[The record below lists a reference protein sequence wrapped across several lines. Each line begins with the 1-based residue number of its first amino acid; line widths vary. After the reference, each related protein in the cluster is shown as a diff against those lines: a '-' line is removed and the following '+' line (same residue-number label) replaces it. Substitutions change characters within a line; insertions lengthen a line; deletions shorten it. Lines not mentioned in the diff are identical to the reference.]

1 MYKSGQ
7 PQLLSRASHC
17 RIIIVPRSI
26 TIIYVS
32 INLFKA
38 FVEYYSGYR
47 YSHCRLGISAH
58 KSSATQV
65 DDGKFCAAVI
75 AILCATI
82 LNRTPSN
89 YELILTPFAAFIA
102 AQQQPELYRAM
113 LMNVFLFFP
122 LGLTLSNALPRK
134 WHRWGR
140 IALTTFVGCIL
151 SVGIEYTQYRYAL
164 GMVEVDDV
172 ICNTLGAFI
181 GSTSLLIAHA
191 IEKHKERAW
200 HTNMTLTATERQFL
214 HIAKAAV
221 SGGEVT
227 AENVDWPAVFTLAN
241 QQKLLPILFEAVR
254 KTPAAAENA
263 ALFAAV
269 KQQVIAQVLHQTMRA
284 SEFADLY
291 QKLRA
296 AGLHPIVVKG
306 QLCSRL
312 YPQTDHRI
320 SADDDLYI
328 PDAEFMACHEQLLA
342 NGLTTD
348 TPADELPTADEVS
361 YTKDGSPLYIELHR
375 HLFDSAEDA
384 HDELNHFFADLNPVE
399 IDGLLAMPPH
409 EHLLYLILHA
419 YKHFVRSGIGLRQ
432 FCDIGLWA
440 RAYHVEIDWQRLHEQ
455 CESVHAATFAAA
467 AFCIAREYLGIDFDL
482 PTPWD
487 ASIDAEPLLHDTLCG
502 GVYGSNDLTRLHSS
516 TVTLNAVKASRTGEK
531 SSVLSTVF
539 PKREYLER
547 RYPYLKKRPYLLPV
561 AWAQRIAHYASEKQS
576 GADNSAS
583 GSIKLAKE
591 RIELM
596 KRYGIMD

>member
-1 MYKSGQ
+1 MINMLHYIYTRSFIGIITFMALALAAWGAL
-7 PQLLSRASHC
+7 PARAGARRWRCGNLVLVLLITAAILYATLFSRAEGG
-17 RIIIVPRSI
+17 
-26 TIIYVS
+26 T
-32 INLFKA
+32 
-38 FVEYYSGYR
+38 G
-47 YSHCRLGISAH
+47 
-58 KSSATQV
+58 
-65 DDGKFCAAVI
+65 
-75 AILCATI
+75 
-82 LNRTPSN
+82 
-89 YELILTPFAAFIA
+89 LILAPFASLTA
-102 AQQQPELYRAM
+102 ARIQPEIYREM

-134 WHRWGR
+134 WHRWLR
-140 IALTTFVGCIL
+140 IILTTLIGCAL
-151 SVGIEYTQYRYAL
+151 SAGIEYAQYRYAL
-164 GMVEVDDV
+164 GMAETDDV
-172 ICNTLGAFI
+172 ICNTLGAFL
-181 GSTSLLIAHA
+181 GAASLLAAHA
-191 IEKHKERAW
+191 IEKHKERVR

-221 SGGEVT
+221 SGGELP
-227 AENVDWPAVFTLAN
+227 AESVDWPAVFALAG
-241 QQKLLPILFEAVR
+241 QQKLLPIVFEAVR
-254 KTPAAAENA
+254 KTSAAEENA
-263 ALFAAV
+263 ALFAV
-269 KQQVIAQVLHQTMRA
+269 TKQQVIGQVLNQTVRSA
-284 SEFADLY
+284 EFADLY
-291 QKLRA
+291 HKLRA

-312 YPQTDHRI
+312 YPLKDHRI

-348 TPADELPTADEVS
+348 TPADELPTADEVP

-375 HLFDSAEDA
+375 RLFDSSEDA
-384 HDELNHFFADLNPVE
+384 HDELNRFFEHFPAAE
-399 IDGLLAMPPH
+399 IAGFLAMPPH
-409 EHLLYLILHA
+409 EHLLYLLLHA

-440 RAYHVEIDWQRLHEQ
+440 WEYHDEIDWQRLHDQ
-455 CESVHAATFAAA
+455 CASVHAATFAAA
-467 AFCIAREYLGIDFDL
+467 AFRIARDYLGIDFDL

-487 ASIDAEPLLHDTLCG
+487 ASIDVEPLLHDTLCG

-531 SSVLSTVF
+531 SNVLSTVF

-561 AWAQRIAHYASEKQS
+561 AWVQRLAHYASEKQS
-576 GADNSAS
+576 GTDNSAS

-596 KRYGIMD
+596 KQYGVMD

>member
-1 MYKSGQ
+1 MFQSIYSKPLSNIILAIVIAIVAWGYLRTKV
-7 PQLLSRASHC
+7 QLRRWTMA
-17 RIIIVPRSI
+17 
-26 TIIYVS
+26 
-32 INLFKA
+32 N
-38 FVEYYSGYR
+38 FVW
-47 YSHCRLGISAH
+47 
-58 KSSATQV
+58 
-65 DDGKFCAAVI
+65 FCAAVI

-82 LNRTPSN
+82 LNRTPGN
-89 YELILTPFAAFIA
+89 YELILTPFATFTA
-102 AQQQPELYRAM
+102 ALQQPELYRAM

-134 WHRWGR
+134 WHRWLR
-140 IALTTFVGCIL
+140 IILTTLVGCAL
-151 SVGIEYTQYRYAL
+151 SAGIEYAQYRCAL
-164 GMVEVDDV
+164 GLAETDDV
-172 ICNTLGAFI
+172 ICNTLGAFL
-181 GSTSLLIAHA
+181 GATSLLAAHA
-191 IEKHKERAW
+191 IEKSRERVR
-200 HTNMTLTATERQFL
+200 HTNMTPTTTETQFL
-214 HIAKAAV
+214 HIAKAAI
-221 SGGEVT
+221 SGGDLP
-227 AENVDWPAVFTLAN
+227 AEKADWPAIFTLAN
-241 QQKLLPILFEAVR
+241 QQKLLPIVFEAVR
-254 KTPAAAENA
+254 KMPAAEENV
-263 ALFAAV
+263 ALFAV
-269 KQQVIAQVLHQTMRA
+269 TKQQVIGQMLNQTVRSA
-284 SEFADLY
+284 EFSDLY
-291 QKLRA
+291 HKLRS

-312 YPQTDHRI
+312 YPLKDHRI

-348 TPADELPTADEVS
+348 TPVDELATADEVS
-361 YTKDGSPLYIELHR
+361 YTKNGSPLYIELHR

-399 IDGLLAMPPH
+399 TDGFLAMPPH
-409 EHLLYLILHA
+409 EHLLYLLLHA

-440 RAYHVEIDWQRLHEQ
+440 LEYHDEIDWQRLHDQ
-455 CESVHAATFAAA
+455 CASVHAATFAAA
-467 AFCIAREYLGIDFDL
+467 AFRIARDDLGIDFDL
-482 PTPWD
+482 PMPWD
-487 ASIDAEPLLHDTLCG
+487 ASIDVEPLLHDTLCG

-531 SSVLSTVF
+531 SSVLRTVF

-561 AWAQRIAHYASEKQS
+561 AWVQRIAHYASEKQS
-576 GADNSAS
+576 GTDNSAS

>member
-1 MYKSGQ
+1 MSTIMMRHIYAI
-7 PQLLSRASHC
+7 PLHMVIFLMLALL
-17 RIIIVPRSI
+17 IVWAMLSLHQNQRKRSI
-26 TIIYVS
+26 INAVLCSITALTILY
-32 INLFKA
+32 
-38 FVEYYSGYR
+38 
-47 YSHCRLGISAH
+47 
-58 KSSATQV
+58 
-65 DDGKFCAAVI
+65 
-75 AILCATI
+75 ATI
-82 LNRTPSN
+82 LTRTPGN
-89 YELILTPFAAFIA
+89 YEVILTPFATFA
-102 AQQQPELYRAM
+102 AARIQPEIYREM

-140 IALTTFVGCIL
+140 IFLTALVGCAF
-151 SVGIEYTQYRYAL
+151 SVGIEYAQYRYAL
-164 GMVEVDDV
+164 GMAEVDDV

-181 GSTSLLIAHA
+181 GTTSLLIAPA
-191 IEKHKERAW
+191 IEKYRERVW
-200 HTNMTLTATERQFL
+200 HTNMTLTTTETQFL
-214 HIAKAAV
+214 HIAKAAI
-221 SGGEVT
+221 SGGDLP
-227 AENVDWPAVFTLAN
+227 AEKVDWPAIFTLAN
-241 QQKLLPILFEAVR
+241 QQKLLPILFETVR
-254 KTPAAAENA
+254 KMPAAEENA
-263 ALFAAV
+263 ALFAV
-269 KQQVIAQVLHQTMRA
+269 TKQQVIGQVLNQTVRSA
-284 SEFADLY
+284 EFAALY
-291 QKLRA
+291 RKLRT
-296 AGLHPIVVKG
+296 AGLHPVVVKG

-312 YPQTDHRI
+312 YPLKDHRI

-342 NGLTTD
+342 NGLATD

-361 YTKDGSPLYIELHR
+361 YTKNGSPLYIELHR
-375 HLFDSAEDA
+375 HLFDSSEDT
-384 HDELNHFFADLNPVE
+384 HDELNHFFANLKPVE
-399 IDGLLAMPPH
+399 TDGFLAMPPH

-440 RAYHVEIDWQRLHEQ
+440 RAYHNEIDWQRLHDQ

-467 AFCIAREYLGIDFDL
+467 AFRIAGDDLGIEFDL

-487 ASIDAEPLLHDTLCG
+487 ASIDVEPLLHDTLCG

-531 SSVLSTVF
+531 SGVLRTVF

-576 GADNSAS
+576 GADSSAS

-596 KRYGIMD
+596 KQYGVMD

>member
-1 MYKSGQ
+1 M
-7 PQLLSRASHC
+7 LLSLLLLWPVLCQRVGE
-17 RIIIVPRSI
+17 RR
-26 TIIYVS
+26 
-32 INLFKA
+32 
-38 FVEYYSGYR
+38 
-47 YSHCRLGISAH
+47 
-58 KSSATQV
+58 QV
-65 DDGKFCAAVI
+65 LLNTALACAAAFI
-75 AILCATI
+75 ILYATI
-82 LNRTPSN
+82 LTRTPGVS
-89 YELILTPFAAFIA
+89 EAILSPFASLTA
-102 AQQQPELYRAM
+102 ARIQPELYREM

-140 IALTTFVGCIL
+140 IALTMLVGCAL
-151 SVGIEYTQYRYAL
+151 SAGIEYAQYRYAL
-164 GMVEVDDV
+164 GMAEVDDV

-181 GSTSLLIAHA
+181 GSTSLLIAPA
-191 IEKHKERAW
+191 IEKSRERVR
-200 HTNMTLTATERQFL
+200 HTNMTLTTTERQFL

-221 SGGEVT
+221 SGGEIP
-227 AENVDWPAVFTLAN
+227 AENVDWPAVFALAG
-241 QQKLLPILFEAVR
+241 QQKLLPIVFEAVR

-269 KQQVIAQVLHQTMRA
+269 KQQVIGQVLNQTVRSA
-284 SEFADLY
+284 EFADLY
-291 QKLRA
+291 LKLRA

-312 YPQTDHRI
+312 YPLKDHRI

-328 PDAEFMACHEQLLA
+328 SDAEFMACHKQLLA

-348 TPADELPTADEVS
+348 TPADELASADEVP
-361 YTKDGSPLYIELHR
+361 YTKGGSPLYIELHR
-375 HLFDSAEDA
+375 RLFDSSEDA
-384 HDELNHFFADLNPVE
+384 HDELNRFFADLNLVE
-399 IDGLLAMPPH
+399 IDGFLAMPPH
-409 EHLLYLILHA
+409 EHLLYLLLHA

-440 RAYHVEIDWQRLHEQ
+440 RAYHGEIGWQRLHDQ

-467 AFCIAREYLGIDFDL
+467 AFCIARDDLGIEFDL
-482 PTPWD
+482 PAPWD
-487 ASIDAEPLLHDTLCG
+487 GSIDVEPLLHDTLCG

-531 SSVLSTVF
+531 SSVLRTVF

-561 AWAQRIAHYASEKQS
+561 AWAQRLAHYAGEKKT

-596 KRYGIMD
+596 KRYDIMD

>member
-1 MYKSGQ
+1 M
-7 PQLLSRASHC
+7 LLSLLLLWPMLCQRVGERRRVLLNTALAC
-17 RIIIVPRSI
+17 VAAFIILY
-26 TIIYVS
+26 T
-32 INLFKA
+32 
-38 FVEYYSGYR
+38 
-47 YSHCRLGISAH
+47 
-58 KSSATQV
+58 
-65 DDGKFCAAVI
+65 
-75 AILCATI
+75 TI
-82 LNRTPSN
+82 LTRTPGVP
-89 YELILTPFAAFIA
+89 EAILTPFASLTA
-102 AQQQPELYRAM
+102 ARQQPELYREM

-134 WHRWGR
+134 WHRWLR
-140 IALTTFVGCIL
+140 IILITLIGCAL
-151 SVGIEYTQYRYAL
+151 SAGIEYTQYRYAL
-164 GMVEVDDV
+164 GLAETDDV
-172 ICNTLGAFI
+172 ICNTLGAFL
-181 GSTSLLIAHA
+181 GAASLLAAHA

-214 HIAKAAV
+214 HIAKAAA
-221 SGGEVT
+221 SGGEFP
-227 AENVDWPAVFTLAN
+227 AESVDWPAVFALAG

-254 KTPAAAENA
+254 KTPAAEENA

-296 AGLHPIVVKG
+296 AGLHPVVVKG

-312 YPQTDHRI
+312 YPLKDHRI
-320 SADDDLYI
+320 SADDDLLI
-328 PDAEFMACHEQLLA
+328 PDGEFMACHEQFLS
-342 NGLTTD
+342 NGLRTG
-348 TPADELPTADEVS
+348 TPADELTAADEVS

-399 IDGLLAMPPH
+399 IDGFLAMPPH
-409 EHLLYLILHA
+409 EHLLYLLLHA

-440 RAYHVEIDWQRLHEQ
+440 RAYHDEIDWQRLHDQ
-455 CESVHAATFAAA
+455 CSSVHAATFAAA
-467 AFCIAREYLGIDFDL
+467 AFRIARDDLGIEFDL
-482 PTPWD
+482 PAPWD
-487 ASIDAEPLLHDTLCG
+487 GSIDVEPLLHDTLCG

-531 SSVLSTVF
+531 SSVLRTLF

-561 AWAQRIAHYASEKQS
+561 AWVQRIAHYASEKQS

-583 GSIKLAKE
+583 GSINLAKE

>member
-1 MYKSGQ
+1 MMLHYIYSRSFVSIITFMALALAAWGAL
-7 PQLLSRASHC
+7 PARVGARRWRCGNLVLVLLITAAILYATLFSRAEGG
-17 RIIIVPRSI
+17 
-26 TIIYVS
+26 T
-32 INLFKA
+32 
-38 FVEYYSGYR
+38 G
-47 YSHCRLGISAH
+47 
-58 KSSATQV
+58 
-65 DDGKFCAAVI
+65 
-75 AILCATI
+75 
-82 LNRTPSN
+82 
-89 YELILTPFAAFIA
+89 LILTPFASLTA
-102 AQQQPELYRAM
+102 ARIQPEIYREM

-134 WHRWGR
+134 WHRWLR
-140 IALTTFVGCIL
+140 IILTTLIGCAL
-151 SVGIEYTQYRYAL
+151 SAGIEYAQYRYAL
-164 GMVEVDDV
+164 GMAEVDDV
-172 ICNTLGAFI
+172 ICNTLGAFL
-181 GSTSLLIAHA
+181 GAASLLAAHA
-191 IEKHKERAW
+191 IEKHKERVR
-200 HTNMTLTATERQFL
+200 HTNMTLTTTERQFL

-221 SGGEVT
+221 SGGELP
-227 AENVDWPAVFTLAN
+227 AENVDWPAVFTLAG
-241 QQKLLPILFEAVR
+241 QQKLLPIVFEAAR

-312 YPQTDHRI
+312 YPLKDHRI

-328 PDAEFMACHEQLLA
+328 PDVEFMACHEQLLA

-348 TPADELPTADEVS
+348 TPVDELPTADEVS
-361 YTKDGSPLYIELHR
+361 YTKKGSPLYIELHR

-384 HDELNHFFADLNPVE
+384 HDELNHFFADLKPVE
-399 IDGLLAMPPH
+399 IDGFLAMPPH
-409 EHLLYLILHA
+409 EHLLYLLLHA

-440 RAYHVEIDWQRLHEQ
+440 RAYHAEIDWRRLHEQ

-467 AFCIAREYLGIDFDL
+467 AFRIARDYLGIEFDL
-482 PTPWD
+482 PAPWD
-487 ASIDAEPLLHDTLCG
+487 GSIDVEPLLHDSLCG

-531 SSVLSTVF
+531 ISVLRTVF

-561 AWAQRIAHYASEKQS
+561 AWVQRIAHYAGEKKT
-576 GADNSAS
+576 GADSSAS

-596 KRYGIMD
+596 KRYDIMD

>member
-1 MYKSGQ
+1 M
-7 PQLLSRASHC
+7 A
-17 RIIIVPRSI
+17 
-26 TIIYVS
+26 
-32 INLFKA
+32 N
-38 FVEYYSGYR
+38 FV
-47 YSHCRLGISAH
+47 L
-58 KSSATQV
+58 
-65 DDGKFCAAVI
+65 FCAAVI
-75 AILCATI
+75 AILYATI
-82 LNRTPSN
+82 LNRTPGN
-89 YELILTPFAAFIA
+89 YELILTPFATFTA
-102 AQQQPELYRAM
+102 AQQQPELYREM

-122 LGLTLSNALPRK
+122 LGLTLSNALPQK

-140 IALTTFVGCIL
+140 IILTTLIGCIL
-151 SVGIEYTQYRYAL
+151 SAGIEYAQYRCAL
-164 GMVEVDDV
+164 GLAETDDV

-191 IEKHKERAW
+191 IEKSRERVR
-200 HTNMTLTATERQFL
+200 HTNMTLTTTETQFL
-214 HIAKAAV
+214 HIAKAAI
-221 SGGEVT
+221 SGGDLP
-227 AENVDWPAVFTLAN
+227 AEKVDWPAVFALAG
-241 QQKLLPILFEAVR
+241 QQKLLPILFEAAR
-254 KTPAAAENA
+254 ATPAAGENA
-263 ALFAAV
+263 VLFAV
-269 KQQVIAQVLHQTMRA
+269 TKQQVIGPVLNQTVRSA
-284 SEFADLY
+284 EFADLY
-291 QKLRA
+291 RKLRS

-320 SADDDLYI
+320 SADDDLLI
-328 PDAEFMACHEQLLA
+328 PDGEFMACHEQLLT

-348 TPADELPTADEVS
+348 TPADELASADEVS
-361 YTKDGSPLYIELHR
+361 YTKKGSLLYIELHR
-375 HLFDSAEDA
+375 HLFDSSEDA
-384 HDELNHFFADLNPVE
+384 HDDLNHFFTDINPVE
-399 IDGLLAMPPH
+399 TDGFLAMPPH

-467 AFCIAREYLGIDFDL
+467 AFCIAGDYLGIEFDL
-482 PTPWD
+482 PAPWD
-487 ASIDAEPLLHDTLCG
+487 GSIDVEPLLHDTLCG

-561 AWAQRIAHYASEKQS
+561 AWMQRIAHYASEKQS
-576 GADNSAS
+576 GTDNSAS
-583 GSIKLAKE
+583 GSIKLGQE

>member
-1 MYKSGQ
+1 M
-7 PQLLSRASHC
+7 A
-17 RIIIVPRSI
+17 
-26 TIIYVS
+26 
-32 INLFKA
+32 N
-38 FVEYYSGYR
+38 FV
-47 YSHCRLGISAH
+47 L
-58 KSSATQV
+58 
-65 DDGKFCAAVI
+65 FCAAVI
-75 AILCATI
+75 AILYATI
-82 LNRTPSN
+82 LNRTPGN
-89 YELILTPFAAFIA
+89 YELILTPFATFTA
-102 AQQQPELYRAM
+102 AQQQPELYREM

-122 LGLTLSNALPRK
+122 LGLTLSNALPQK

-140 IALTTFVGCIL
+140 IILTTLIGCIL
-151 SVGIEYTQYRYAL
+151 SAGIEYAQYRCAL
-164 GMVEVDDV
+164 GLAETDDV
-172 ICNTLGAFI
+172 ICNTLGAFL
-181 GSTSLLIAHA
+181 GAVSLLIAHA
-191 IEKHKERAW
+191 IEKSRERVR
-200 HTNMTLTATERQFL
+200 HTNMTLTATETQFL
-214 HIAKAAV
+214 HIAKAAI
-221 SGGEVT
+221 SGGDLP
-227 AENVDWPAVFTLAN
+227 AEKVDWPAIFTLAN
-241 QQKLLPILFEAVR
+241 QQKLLPILFETAR
-254 KTPAAAENA
+254 KTPAAGENA
-263 ALFAAV
+263 ALFAV
-269 KQQVIAQVLHQTMRA
+269 TKQQVIGQVLNQTVRSA
-284 SEFADLY
+284 EFSDLY
-291 QKLRA
+291 HKLRS

-312 YPQTDHRI
+312 YPLKDHRI

-361 YTKDGSPLYIELHR
+361 YTKEGSPLYIELHR

-384 HDELNHFFADLNPVE
+384 HDELNHFFTDINPVE
-399 IDGLLAMPPH
+399 MDGFLTMPPH
-409 EHLLYLILHA
+409 EHLLYLLLHA

-440 RAYHVEIDWQRLHEQ
+440 WEYHAEIDWQRLYDQ
-455 CESVHAATFAAA
+455 CASVHAATFAAA

-561 AWAQRIAHYASEKQS
+561 AWVQRIAHYASEKRS
-576 GADNSAS
+576 GAGSSAS

>member
-1 MYKSGQ
+1 MN
-7 PQLLSRASHC
+7 PWTVCILLLSLLLLWPVLCQRVGERRRVLLNTA
-17 RIIIVPRSI
+17 
-26 TIIYVS
+26 
-32 INLFKA
+32 LA
-38 FVEYYSGYR
+38 
-47 YSHCRLGISAH
+47 
-58 KSSATQV
+58 
-65 DDGKFCAAVI
+65 CAAAFI
-75 AILCATI
+75 ILYATI
-82 LNRTPSN
+82 LNRTPGN
-89 YELILTPFAAFIA
+89 YELILTPFAALSA
-102 AQQQPELYRAM
+102 ARQQPELYREM
-113 LMNVFLFFP
+113 LMNIFLFFP
-122 LGLTLSNALPRK
+122 LGLTLSNALPQK
-134 WHRWGR
+134 WHRWLR
-140 IALTTFVGCIL
+140 IILTTLIGCIL
-151 SVGIEYTQYRYAL
+151 SAGIEYAQYRYAL
-164 GMVEVDDV
+164 GLAETDDV

-200 HTNMTLTATERQFL
+200 HTNMTLTTTETQFL
-214 HIAKAAV
+214 HIAKVAI
-221 SGGEVT
+221 SGGDLP
-227 AENVDWPAVFTLAN
+227 AEKVDWPAIFALAN
-241 QQKLLPILFEAVR
+241 QQKLLPILFEAAR

-263 ALFAAV
+263 PLFAAV
-269 KQQVIAQVLHQTMRA
+269 KQQVIAQVLNQTVRSA
-284 SEFADLY
+284 EFSDLY
-291 QKLRA
+291 RKLRS

-312 YPQTDHRI
+312 YPLKDHRI

-328 PDAEFMACHEQLLA
+328 SDAEFMACHKQLLA

-348 TPADELPTADEVS
+348 TPADEIPTADEAS
-361 YTKDGSPLYIELHR
+361 YTKNGSPLYIELHR

-384 HDELNHFFADLNPVE
+384 HDELNHFFTDINPVE
-399 IDGLLAMPPH
+399 TDGFLAMPPH

-419 YKHFVRSGIGLRQ
+419 YKHFVRSGIGARQ

-440 RAYHVEIDWQRLHEQ
+440 RAYHGEIDWQRLREQ

-467 AFCIAREYLGIDFDL
+467 AFHIAGDYLGIEFDL
-482 PTPWD
+482 PAPWD
-487 ASIDAEPLLHDTLCG
+487 GSIDVEPLLHDSLCG

-561 AWAQRIAHYASEKQS
+561 AWVQRIAHYASEKQA
-576 GADNSAS
+576 GTDNSAS
-583 GSIKLAKE
+583 GSIKLGKE

>member
-1 MYKSGQ
+1 M
-7 PQLLSRASHC
+7 
-17 RIIIVPRSI
+17 V
-26 TIIYVS
+26 
-32 INLFKA
+32 N
-38 FVEYYSGYR
+38 FVW
-47 YSHCRLGISAH
+47 
-58 KSSATQV
+58 
-65 DDGKFCAAVI
+65 FCAAVI

-82 LNRTPSN
+82 LNRTPGN
-89 YELILTPFAAFIA
+89 YELILTPFATFTA
-102 AQQQPELYRAM
+102 ALQQPELYRAM

-134 WHRWGR
+134 WHRWLR
-140 IALTTFVGCIL
+140 IILTTLVGCAL
-151 SVGIEYTQYRYAL
+151 SAGIEYAQYRCAL
-164 GMVEVDDV
+164 GLAETDDV
-172 ICNTLGAFI
+172 ICNTLGAFL
-181 GSTSLLIAHA
+181 GATSLLAAHA
-191 IEKHKERAW
+191 IEKSRERVR
-200 HTNMTLTATERQFL
+200 HTNMTPTTTETQFL
-214 HIAKAAV
+214 HIAKAAI
-221 SGGEVT
+221 SGGDLP
-227 AENVDWPAVFTLAN
+227 AEKADWPAIFTLAN
-241 QQKLLPILFEAVR
+241 QQKLLPIVFEAVR
-254 KTPAAAENA
+254 KMPAAEENV
-263 ALFAAV
+263 ALFAV
-269 KQQVIAQVLHQTMRA
+269 TKQQVIGQMLNQTVRSA
-284 SEFADLY
+284 EFSDLY
-291 QKLRA
+291 HKLRS

-312 YPQTDHRI
+312 YPLKDHRI

-348 TPADELPTADEVS
+348 TPVDELATADEVS
-361 YTKDGSPLYIELHR
+361 YTKNGSPLYIELHR

-399 IDGLLAMPPH
+399 TDGFLAMPPH
-409 EHLLYLILHA
+409 EHLLYLLLHA

-440 RAYHVEIDWQRLHEQ
+440 REYHAEIDWQRLYDQ
-455 CESVHAATFAAA
+455 CASVHAATFAAA
-467 AFCIAREYLGIDFDL
+467 AFRIARDYLGIDFDL

-487 ASIDAEPLLHDTLCG
+487 GGIDVEPLLHDSLCG

-539 PKREYLER
+539 PNREYLER

-561 AWAQRIAHYASEKQS
+561 AWVQRIAHYASEKQS
-576 GADNSAS
+576 GTDNSAS
-583 GSIKLAKE
+583 GSIKLGKE

>member
-1 MYKSGQ
+1 MN
-7 PQLLSRASHC
+7 PWTVCILLLSLLLLWPMLCQRVGE
-17 RIIIVPRSI
+17 RRRV
-26 TIIYVS
+26 
-32 INLFKA
+32 LFNTA
-38 FVEYYSGYR
+38 
-47 YSHCRLGISAH
+47 LA
-58 KSSATQV
+58 
-65 DDGKFCAAVI
+65 CAAVFI
-75 AILCATI
+75 ILCATI
-82 LNRTPSN
+82 LNRTPGN
-89 YELILTPFAAFIA
+89 YELILTPFAALSA
-102 AQQQPELYRAM
+102 ARQQPELYREM

-122 LGLTLSNALPRK
+122 LGLTLSNVLPQK
-134 WHRWGR
+134 WHRWLR
-140 IALTTFVGCIL
+140 IILTTLVGCAL
-151 SVGIEYTQYRYAL
+151 SAGIEYTQYRCAL
-164 GMVEVDDV
+164 GLAETDDV

-181 GSTSLLIAHA
+181 GSTSLLIARA
-191 IEKHKERAW
+191 IEKSRERAW
-200 HTNMTLTATERQFL
+200 HTNMTLTTTETQFL
-214 HIAKAAV
+214 HIAKAAI
-221 SGGEVT
+221 SGGDLP
-227 AENVDWPAVFTLAN
+227 AEKVDWPTIFTLAN
-241 QQKLLPILFEAVR
+241 QQKLLPILFEAAR

-263 ALFAAV
+263 TLFAV
-269 KQQVIAQVLHQTMRA
+269 TKQQVIGQVLHQTMRA

-291 QKLRA
+291 RKLRS

-312 YPQTDHRI
+312 YPLKDHRI

-328 PDAEFMACHEQLLA
+328 SDAEFMACHEQLLA
-342 NGLTTD
+342 NGLRIG
-348 TPADELPTADEVS
+348 TPADELATADEVS

-399 IDGLLAMPPH
+399 MDGLLTMPPH
-409 EHLLYLILHA
+409 EHLLYLLLHA

-440 RAYHVEIDWQRLHEQ
+440 RAYHGEIDWQRLREQ

-467 AFCIAREYLGIDFDL
+467 AFHIAGDYLGIDFDL

-487 ASIDAEPLLHDTLCG
+487 ASIDVEPLLHDSLCG

-531 SSVLSTVF
+531 SSVLRTVF

-561 AWAQRIAHYASEKQS
+561 AWVQRLAHYASEKQS
-576 GADNSAS
+576 GADSSAS
-583 GSIKLAKE
+583 GSIKLGKE

>member
-1 MYKSGQ
+1 MFQSIYSK
-7 PQLLSRASHC
+7 PLLS
-17 RIIIVPRSI
+17 IILSI
-26 TIIYVS
+26 AIAVVVWGYLRTKVQRRRWTIA
-32 INLFKA
+32 NLVLSCVVA
-38 FVEYYSGYR
+38 
-47 YSHCRLGISAH
+47 
-58 KSSATQV
+58 
-65 DDGKFCAAVI
+65 I
-75 AILCATI
+75 AILYATI
-82 LNRTPSN
+82 LTRTPGN
-89 YELILTPFAAFIA
+89 YEVILTPFASLTA
-102 AQQQPELYRAM
+102 ARQQPEIYREM

-140 IALTTFVGCIL
+140 IILTTLIGCAL
-151 SVGIEYTQYRYAL
+151 SVGIEYAQYRYAL
-164 GMVEVDDV
+164 GLAETDDV
-172 ICNTLGAFI
+172 ICNTLGAFL
-181 GSTSLLIAHA
+181 GAASLLAAHA
-191 IEKHKERAW
+191 IEKHKERVR
-200 HTNMTLTATERQFL
+200 HTNMTLTTTETQFL
-214 HIAKAAV
+214 YIAKSAI
-221 SGGEVT
+221 SGGDLP

-241 QQKLLPILFEAVR
+241 QQKLLPILFETVR
-254 KTPAAAENA
+254 KMPAAEENA
-263 ALFAAV
+263 AVFAV
-269 KQQVIAQVLHQTMRA
+269 TKQQVIGQVLNQTVRSA
-284 SEFADLY
+284 EFADLY
-291 QKLRA
+291 RKLRK

-312 YPQTDHRI
+312 YPLKDHRI

-328 PDAEFMACHEQLLA
+328 PDAEFMTCHEQLLA

-348 TPADELPTADEVS
+348 TPADELSTADEVS
-361 YTKDGSPLYIELHR
+361 YTKKDSPLYIELHR
-375 HLFDSAEDA
+375 HLFDSTEDA
-384 HDELNHFFADLNPVE
+384 HDELNHFFVDINPVE
-399 IDGLLAMPPH
+399 IDGFLAMPPH

-440 RAYHVEIDWQRLHEQ
+440 RAYHDEIDWQILHDQ
-455 CESVHAATFAAA
+455 CASVHAATFAAA
-467 AFCIAREYLGIDFDL
+467 AFRIAKDYLGIAFDL
-482 PTPWD
+482 STPWD
-487 ASIDAEPLLHDTLCG
+487 ASIDVEPLLHDTLCG

-561 AWAQRIAHYASEKQS
+561 AWVQRIAHYASEKQS

-596 KRYGIMD
+596 KQYDIMD

>member
-1 MYKSGQ
+1 M
-7 PQLLSRASHC
+7 LLSLLLLWPVLCQRVGERRRVLLNTA
-17 RIIIVPRSI
+17 
-26 TIIYVS
+26 
-32 INLFKA
+32 LA
-38 FVEYYSGYR
+38 
-47 YSHCRLGISAH
+47 
-58 KSSATQV
+58 
-65 DDGKFCAAVI
+65 CAATFI
-75 AILCATI
+75 ILYATI
-82 LNRTPSN
+82 LNRTPGN
-89 YELILTPFAAFIA
+89 YELILTPFAALSA
-102 AQQQPELYRAM
+102 ARQQPELYRAM

-140 IALTTFVGCIL
+140 IAFTTLIGCIL
-151 SVGIEYTQYRYAL
+151 SAGIEYAQYRCAL
-164 GMVEVDDV
+164 GLAETDDV

-191 IEKHKERAW
+191 IEKSRERAW

-221 SGGEVT
+221 SGGALP
-227 AENVDWPAVFTLAN
+227 AEKVDWPAIFTLAN

-254 KTPAAAENA
+254 KMPAAGENA
-263 ALFAAV
+263 ALFAV
-269 KQQVIAQVLHQTMRA
+269 TKQQVIRQVLNQTVRSA
-284 SEFADLY
+284 EFADLY
-291 QKLRA
+291 HKLRA

-312 YPQTDHRI
+312 YPLKDHRI
-320 SADDDLYI
+320 SADDDLLI
-328 PDAEFMACHEQLLA
+328 PDGEFMACHEQLLT

-348 TPADELPTADEVS
+348 TPVDELATADEVS
-361 YTKDGSPLYIELHR
+361 YTKEGSPLYIELHR

-384 HDELNHFFADLNPVE
+384 HDELNHFFTDINPVE
-399 IDGLLAMPPH
+399 MDGFLAMPPH

-482 PTPWD
+482 PMPWD
-487 ASIDAEPLLHDTLCG
+487 ASIDVEPLLHDTLCG

-531 SSVLSTVF
+531 SSVLRTVF
-539 PKREYLER
+539 PKREYLEH

-561 AWAQRIAHYASEKQS
+561 AWVQRIAHYAGEKQS
-576 GADNSAS
+576 GADSSAS
-583 GSIKLAKE
+583 GSIKLARE

-596 KRYGIMD
+596 KMYNVIE

>member
-1 MYKSGQ
+1 MMLHYIYSRSFISVITFMALALTAWGAL
-7 PQLLSRASHC
+7 PARVGARRWRWGNLVLMLLMTAA
-17 RIIIVPRSI
+17 IFYATLFTRSEGS
-26 TIIYVS
+26 T
-32 INLFKA
+32 
-38 FVEYYSGYR
+38 G
-47 YSHCRLGISAH
+47 
-58 KSSATQV
+58 
-65 DDGKFCAAVI
+65 
-75 AILCATI
+75 
-82 LNRTPSN
+82 
-89 YELILTPFAAFIA
+89 LILTPFAALTA
-102 AQQQPELYRAM
+102 ARIQPEIYREM

-122 LGLTLSNALPRK
+122 LGLTLSNALPRR

-140 IALTTFVGCIL
+140 ITLTTLVGCAL
-151 SVGIEYTQYRYAL
+151 SAGIEYTQYRYAL
-164 GMVEVDDV
+164 GMAEVDDV

-191 IEKHKERAW
+191 IEKSRERVR
-200 HTNMTLTATERQFL
+200 HTNMTLTTTETQFL

-221 SGGEVT
+221 SGGDFP
-227 AENVDWPAVFTLAN
+227 AESVDWPAVFALAG

-254 KTPAAAENA
+254 KMPAAEENV
-263 ALFAAV
+263 ALFAV
-269 KQQVIAQVLHQTMRA
+269 TKQQVIGQVLNQTVRSA
-284 SEFADLY
+284 EFSDVY
-291 QKLRA
+291 HKLRSA
-296 AGLHPIVVKG
+296 RLHPIVVKG

-312 YPQTDHRI
+312 YPLKDHRI

-328 PDAEFMACHEQLLA
+328 SDAEFMACHEQLLA

-348 TPADELPTADEVS
+348 TPTDELATADEVS
-361 YTKDGSPLYIELHR
+361 YTKNGSPLYIELHR
-375 HLFDSAEDA
+375 HLFDSSEDA

-399 IDGLLAMPPH
+399 IDGFLAMPPH

-440 RAYHVEIDWQRLHEQ
+440 RAYHGEIDWQRLHEQ

-467 AFCIAREYLGIDFDL
+467 AFRIARDYLGIEFDL
-482 PTPWD
+482 PAPWGD
-487 ASIDAEPLLHDTLCG
+487 AVDVEPLLHDSLCG

-516 TVTLNAVKASRTGEK
+516 TVTLNAVKSSRTGEK
-531 SSVLSTVF
+531 SSVLRTLF

-561 AWAQRIAHYASEKQS
+561 AWVQRIAHYAGEKKT
-576 GADNSAS
+576 GAVSSAS

>member
-1 MYKSGQ
+1 
-7 PQLLSRASHC
+7 
-17 RIIIVPRSI
+17 
-26 TIIYVS
+26 
-32 INLFKA
+32 
-38 FVEYYSGYR
+38 
-47 YSHCRLGISAH
+47 
-58 KSSATQV
+58 
-65 DDGKFCAAVI
+65 
-75 AILCATI
+75 
-82 LNRTPSN
+82 
-89 YELILTPFAAFIA
+89 
-102 AQQQPELYRAM
+102 
-113 LMNVFLFFP
+113 
-122 LGLTLSNALPRK
+122 
-134 WHRWGR
+134 
-140 IALTTFVGCIL
+140 
-151 SVGIEYTQYRYAL
+151 
-164 GMVEVDDV
+164 
-172 ICNTLGAFI
+172 
-181 GSTSLLIAHA
+181 
-191 IEKHKERAW
+191 
-200 HTNMTLTATERQFL
+200 MTLTATEIQFL

-221 SGGEVT
+221 SGGELPT
-227 AENVDWPAVFTLAN
+227 EKVDWPTIFTLAN

-361 YTKDGSPLYIELHR
+361 YTKNGSPLYIELHR
-375 HLFDSAEDA
+375 HLFDSSEDA

-399 IDGLLAMPPH
+399 IDGFLAMPPH
-409 EHLLYLILHA
+409 EHLLYLLLHA

-440 RAYHVEIDWQRLHEQ
+440 RAYHSEIDWQRLHEQ

-467 AFCIAREYLGIDFDL
+467 AFRIARDYLGIDFDL
-482 PTPWD
+482 PAPWSEAVD
-487 ASIDAEPLLHDTLCG
+487 VEPLLHDTLCG

-531 SSVLSTVF
+531 ISVLRTVF

-561 AWAQRIAHYASEKQS
+561 AWAQRLVHYAGEKKT
-576 GADNSAS
+576 GADSSAS

-596 KRYGIMD
+596 KRYGVTKPQRHRTLLRQRTDGKFFRHAQKREDLPDRGIQATERTGQNDHFPLCFYLLQPR

>member
-1 MYKSGQ
+1 MVCIL
-7 PQLLSRASHC
+7 LLSLLLLWPMLCQRVGE
-17 RIIIVPRSI
+17 RRRV
-26 TIIYVS
+26 
-32 INLFKA
+32 LFNTVLA
-38 FVEYYSGYR
+38 
-47 YSHCRLGISAH
+47 
-58 KSSATQV
+58 
-65 DDGKFCAAVI
+65 CAAAFI
-75 AILCATI
+75 ILYATI
-82 LNRTPSN
+82 LTRTPGVPAV
-89 YELILTPFAAFIA
+89 ILTPFTALTAAR
-102 AQQQPELYRAM
+102 QQPELYREM

-140 IALTTFVGCIL
+140 IILTTLIGCAL
-151 SVGIEYTQYRYAL
+151 SAGIEYAQYRYAL
-164 GMVEVDDV
+164 GMAEVDDV
-172 ICNTLGAFI
+172 ICNTLGAFL
-181 GSTSLLIAHA
+181 GAASLLAAHA
-191 IEKHKERAW
+191 IEKSRERVR
-200 HTNMTLTATERQFL
+200 HTNMTLTTTETQFL
-214 HIAKAAV
+214 YIAKSAI
-221 SGGEVT
+221 SGGDLP

-254 KTPAAAENA
+254 KTPVTKENT

-269 KQQVIAQVLHQTMRA
+269 KQQVIAQVLHQTMRT
-284 SEFADLY
+284 SEFAELY
-291 QKLRA
+291 RKLRA
-296 AGLHPIVVKG
+296 AGLHPVVVKG

-361 YTKDGSPLYIELHR
+361 YTKEGSPLYIELHR
-375 HLFDSAEDA
+375 RLFDSSEDA

-399 IDGLLAMPPH
+399 TDGFLAMPPH

-440 RAYHVEIDWQRLHEQ
+440 REYHAEIDWQRLHDQ
-455 CESVHAATFAAA
+455 CASVHAVTFAAA
-467 AFCIAREYLGIDFDL
+467 AFRIARDYLGIDFDL
-482 PTPWD
+482 PVPWNT
-487 ASIDAEPLLHDTLCG
+487 SIGVEPLLHDTLCG
-502 GVYGSNDLTRLHSS
+502 GVYGSNDYTRLHSS

-531 SSVLSTVF
+531 NSVLSTVF

-561 AWAQRIAHYASEKQS
+561 AWAQRLAHYASEKKA
-576 GADNSAS
+576 GADSSAS

-596 KRYGIMD
+596 KQYDIMD

>member
-1 MYKSGQ
+1 M
-7 PQLLSRASHC
+7 A
-17 RIIIVPRSI
+17 
-26 TIIYVS
+26 
-32 INLFKA
+32 N
-38 FVEYYSGYR
+38 FV
-47 YSHCRLGISAH
+47 L
-58 KSSATQV
+58 
-65 DDGKFCAAVI
+65 FCAAVI
-75 AILCATI
+75 AILYATI
-82 LNRTPSN
+82 LNRTPGN
-89 YELILTPFAAFIA
+89 YELILTPFATFTA
-102 AQQQPELYRAM
+102 AQQQPELYREM

-134 WHRWGR
+134 WHRWLR
-140 IALTTFVGCIL
+140 IILTTLIGCIL
-151 SVGIEYTQYRYAL
+151 SAGIEYAQYRYAL
-164 GMVEVDDV
+164 GLAETDDV

-200 HTNMTLTATERQFL
+200 HTNMTLTTTETQFL
-214 HIAKAAV
+214 HIAKAAI
-221 SGGEVT
+221 SGGDLP
-227 AENVDWPAVFTLAN
+227 AEKVDWPAIFTLAN

-254 KTPAAAENA
+254 KMPAAGENA
-263 ALFAAV
+263 ALFAV
-269 KQQVIAQVLHQTMRA
+269 TKQQVIGQVLNQTVRSA
-284 SEFADLY
+284 EFADLY
-291 QKLRA
+291 HKLRA

-312 YPQTDHRI
+312 YPLKDHRI
-320 SADDDLYI
+320 SADDDLLI
-328 PDAEFMACHEQLLA
+328 PDGEFMACHEQLLT

-348 TPADELPTADEVS
+348 TPVDELATADEVS
-361 YTKDGSPLYIELHR
+361 YTKEGSPLYIELHR

-384 HDELNHFFADLNPVE
+384 HDELNHFFADINPVE
-399 IDGLLAMPPH
+399 TDGFLAMPPH

-440 RAYHVEIDWQRLHEQ
+440 REYHDEIDWQRLHEQ

-467 AFCIAREYLGIDFDL
+467 AFRIARDYLGIDFDL

-487 ASIDAEPLLHDTLCG
+487 GGIDVEPLLHDTLCG

-561 AWAQRIAHYASEKQS
+561 AWMQRIAHYASEKQS
-576 GADNSAS
+576 GTDNSAS
-583 GSIKLAKE
+583 GSIKLGKE